1 MARAIW
7 KGSLSFGLVNIPVEL
22 HVAESTRELH
32 FNLLDRR
39 DLKPIHYQRVNAAT
53 GREVPW
59 DQTVRGFEFERDRYV
74 VLTDEDLRRANP
86 ASTQTIEI
94 VDFVA
99 LEAIGSL
106 YFSKPYFLA
115 PERRSRR
122 SYALLREA
130 LRRSGKVGIARVVI
144 RTRQHLAAVIPWGEA
159 IVLNLM
165 RFHDELRDP
174 AELDLPAGR
183 QGTTAREMKLA
194 EQLIAAMAEGWD
206 PERYRDDYR
215 VDVQALIER
224 RVAAGQLAAGPKAA
238 APRQPRGKVVDLMT
252 LLKRSVEE
260 GGRARPGAA
269 EKAAAP
275 SRAGRAVRPRPAAGH
290 RQAAKPA
297 AAPKARQKRPAA
309 GARQGAG
316 AAHRRAGRRTA

>member
-7 KGSLSFGLVNIPVEL
+7 KGSLSFGLVNIPVGL
-22 HVAESTRELH
+22 YVADSTRELH

-39 DLKPIHYQRVNAAT
+39 DLKPIHFQRVNAVT

-86 ASTQTIEI
+86 SSTQTVEI

-99 LEAIGSL
+99 LDAIGPL
-106 YFSKPYFLA
+106 YFNKPYFLA
-115 PERRSRR
+115 PERRGAK

-130 LRRSGKVGIARVVI
+130 LRRSGRVGIAKVVI
-144 RTRQHLAAVIPWGEA
+144 RTRQHLAAVVPWGDA

-165 RFHDELRDP
+165 RFRDELRDP

-183 QGTTAREMKLA
+183 RGITDKEMKLA
-194 EQLIAAMAEGWD
+194 EQLIAAMAERWD

-215 VDVQALIER
+215 LDVQALIDQ
-224 RVAAGQLAAGPKAA
+224 RVAAGQLAAGPPAP
-238 APRQPRGKVVDLMT
+238 APRRAPRGQVVDLMA

-260 GGRARPGAA
+260 GGRPRQGGRKAGAA
-269 EKAAAP
+269 RAKAGPAAA
-275 SRAGRAVRPRPAAGH
+275 RARPAAG
-290 RQAAKPA
+290 RRPAAEPA
-297 AAPKARQKRPAA
+297 AAPDARRQRPAK
-309 GARQGAG
+309 G
-316 AAHRRAGRRTA
+316 GRRSQ